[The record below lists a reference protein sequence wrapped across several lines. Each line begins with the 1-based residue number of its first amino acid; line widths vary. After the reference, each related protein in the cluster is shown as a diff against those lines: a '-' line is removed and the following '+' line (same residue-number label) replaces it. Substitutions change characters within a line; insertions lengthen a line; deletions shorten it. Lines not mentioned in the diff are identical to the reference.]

1 MTEPSRSSSTRSLSR
16 QDLRTLILASLGG
29 ALEFYDFI
37 IFVFFAAAISHLFFP
52 PGMPDWL
59 QQLQTFG
66 IFAAGYLARPLGG
79 LVMAHFGDKLGRKRM
94 FTFSIFLMAV
104 PTLLI
109 GLTPTYATLGYA
121 APILLLIFRMMQG
134 AAIGGEGPGAW
145 VFVSEHVPPR
155 HVGLAVGMLTG
166 GLTGGIML
174 GSLMATAINTAM
186 TPAEVAAWGWRIAF
200 LIGGVFGLLAMY
212 LRRFLRETP
221 VFEEMRRRAELTRDL
236 PIKRVLAGHGRGV
249 AISML
254 MTWMLTAAI
263 VVVILMTPTLLQK
276 LHGLTPAETLRGNLA
291 ATFTLSVSAILC
303 GWLLDRFGSIRVGIA
318 GGLALLAT
326 TYALY
331 IGAGLRPDLLVPLYA
346 LAGVAIGGITVVPFV
361 MIHAFPPPIRFTG
374 VSFAY
379 NVAYAIFGGLTP
391 LLVSGLV
398 AIDPLG
404 PAHYVAAVA
413 LVGIVTLLVNGRP
426 AASALPAVTPAPLP
440 GEARTAAR

>member
-1 MTEPSRSSSTRSLSR
+1 MMTEHRPSPESRSLNRR
-16 QDLRTLILASLGG
+16 DLRTLVLASLGG

-79 LVMAHFGDKLGRKRM
+79 LIMAHFGDKLGRKRM

-121 APILLLIFRMMQG
+121 APILLLVFRMMQG

-145 VFVSEHVPPR
+145 VFVSEHVPANR
-155 HVGLAVGMLTG
+155 VGLAVGMLTG

-174 GSLMATAINTAM
+174 GSLMAIAVNTAL
-186 TPAEVAAWGWRIAF
+186 TPAEVSAWGWRIAF
-200 LIGGVFGLLAMY
+200 LVGGVFGFLAMY
-212 LRRFLRETP
+212 LRRFLHETP
-221 VFEEMRRRAELTRDL
+221 VFEEMRRRAELTRGL
-236 PIKRVLAGHGRGV
+236 PIKQVLAGHRRGIV
-249 AISML
+249 ISML
-254 MTWMLTAAI
+254 VTWMLTAAI
-263 VVVILMTPTLLQK
+263 VVVILMTPAMLQK
-276 LHGLTPAETLRGNLA
+276 LHGFTPSQTLYGNLM
-291 ATFTLSVSAILC
+291 ATFALTVSAMVC
-303 GWLLDRFGSIRVGIA
+303 GALLDRFGSVKVGLV
-318 GGLALLAT
+318 GGLALIAA

-331 IGAGLRPDLLVPLYA
+331 IGAGARPELLVPLYA
-346 LAGVAIGGITVVPFV
+346 LAGATIGVITVVPYV
-361 MIHAFPPPIRFTG
+361 MIHAFPPPVRFSG

-379 NVAYAIFGGLTP
+379 NLAYAIFGGVTP

-398 AIDPLG
+398 AADPLG
-404 PAHYVAAVA
+404 PAHYVGAVT
-413 LVGIVTLLVNGRP
+413 LVGLATLVVNGR
-426 AASALPAVTPAPLP
+426 ALPWLEGMPATPA
-440 GEARTAAR
+440 ESAAR